1 MFDDSDLNQS
11 VINSSTGVTS
21 NTSVSTS
28 VSSNTSASGYCC
40 DLCKKSYTRK
50 SSLDK
55 HKLLCNYKSKSKLD
69 HKVEEEELGDTPTYE
84 QMVKIVQELAFKYVK
99 LEEKMEQMQLWIN
112 QKKQKIKV
120 IDWLNDHVTATI
132 GFKEWMAT
140 ITAAPQIALSLID
153 YNAFQIFQNVL
164 EYNLSKGTEFINP
177 IMCFSHKQNVFY
189 ICENTPDGKSVWTQM
204 ETEELLLVLK
214 KVQNKLMSELSKW
227 KLDNKDKME
236 TDDKLAEQFNKALIK
251 LLNITIVAH
260 DVNVSRIRNNL
271 YSHLKTDI
279 KNLIEYEFEH

>member
-1 MFDDSDLNQS
+1 MLTNSDLNQNS
-11 VINSSTGVTS
+11 TSNSSTS
-21 NTSVSTS
+21 N
-28 VSSNTSASGYCC
+28 SSYCC
-40 DLCKKSYTRK
+40 ELCKKSYSRK

-55 HKLLCNYKSKSKLD
+55 HKLLCDYKSKSKIE

-99 LEEKMEQMQLWIN
+99 LEEKMEQMQGWIN

-120 IDWLNDHVTATI
+120 VDWLNEHVVATI
-132 GFKEWMAT
+132 GFKEWTTT
-140 ITAAPQIALSLID
+140 ITVAPHIALSLID

-177 IMCFSHKQNVFY
+177 IKCFSHKQNVFY
-189 ICENTPDGKSVWTQM
+189 ICEKTPDGKAVWTQM

-214 KVQNKLMSELSKW
+214 KVQNKLLSELSKW
-227 KLDNKDKME
+227 KLDNKSKME

-251 LLNITIVAH
+251 LMSITIVAH

-279 KNLIEYEFEH
+279 KNLIEYEFI

>member
-1 MFDDSDLNQS
+1 MFDESELNQS
-11 VINSSTGVTS
+11 VINTNATSS
-21 NTSVSTS
+21 
-28 VSSNTSASGYCC
+28 SGYCC

-55 HKLLCNYKSKSKLD
+55 HKLLCDYKSKSKLEN
-69 HKVEEEELGDTPTYE
+69 KVEEEELGDTPTYE
-84 QMVKIVQELAFKYVK
+84 QLVKIVQELAFKYVK
-99 LEEKMEQMQLWIN
+99 LEDKMEQMQQWVN

-120 IDWLNDHVTATI
+120 VDWLNDHVNATI
-132 GFKEWMAT
+132 GFKEWLTT
-140 ITAAPQIALSLID
+140 ISVAPHIALSLID

-164 EYNLSKGTEFINP
+164 EYNLSKGTEFVNP
-177 IMCFSHKQNVFY
+177 IMCFSHKTNVFY

-204 ETEELLLVLK
+204 EIEELLQILK
-214 KVQNKLMSELSKW
+214 KVQSKLLSELSKW
-227 KLDNKDKME
+227 KLDNKTQME

-271 YSHLKTDI
+271 YTHLKTDI
-279 KNLIEYEFEH
+279 RNLIEYEFV